1 MAEPDQFA
9 QSLFG
14 AVGARRIS
22 LDLAGLFLWTACTLL
37 TVYLPLLNG
46 TPLRLI
52 FGLPLV
58 LFVPGYALIAALFPK
73 RGDLDGI
80 ERVALSFGLSIAVVP
95 LIGLGLNY
103 TPFGIRLDPIL
114 ASLVVFTLAM
124 AIVAQYRRQL
134 LEPEERYE
142 VPFGAMLA
150 AVRDGFGGEGSTR
163 TDRVLSVV
171 LIASIVVA
179 IGTLTYV
186 VLVPKEG
193 EHFTEFYILG
203 EGGKATGYPT
213 AFSAGTPQKVIIGI
227 GNHEY
232 RAVNY
237 TVETY
242 LLESRFDERTN
253 RTTLE
258 NSRPLDRFSLAVP
271 HNSTEERLYTFT
283 APDPRYNRIEFL
295 LFNES
300 VPADAVPVA
309 ERLNSSYRDLH
320 LWIDVA

>member
-1 MAEPDQFA
+1 MEEPSQCA
-9 QSLFG
+9 QSRVG
-14 AVGARRIS
+14 AVSQRGIP
-22 LDLAGLFLWTACTLL
+22 LDLAGTYIWTICTLMA
-37 TVYLPLLNG
+37 VYIPVLSA
-46 TPLRLI
+46 TPLRLL

-58 LFVPGYALIAALFPK
+58 LFVPGYALIAALFPRK
-73 RGDLDGI
+73 GDLDGI

-114 ASLVVFTLAM
+114 ASLVAFTVAM
-124 AIVAQYRRQL
+124 AAVAQYRRHL
-134 LEPEERYE
+134 LGPEERYE
-142 VPFGAMLA
+142 VSSGAMLA
-150 AVRDGFGGEGSTR
+150 AMRDGFGGKGGTR

-171 LIASIVVA
+171 LVASVVVA

-186 VLVPKEG
+186 VLVPREG

-232 RAVNY
+232 RTVNY

-253 RTTLE
+253 LTTME
-258 NSRPLDRFSLAVP
+258 DSRRLDRFSLAVP
-271 HNSTEERLYTFT
+271 HNATEERLYTFT

-300 VPADAVPVA
+300 VPDGAMPLA

-320 LWIDVA
+320 LWIDVT